1 MHQQERDAMM
11 MMQLYD
17 EHKFT
22 SEDDY
27 IDFHLKVEREILA
40 EEKRTVWQ

>member
-1 MHQQERDAMM
+1 MHQQERDAM

-27 IDFHLKVEREILA
+27 IDFHLKVERNILA